1 MQGEI
6 NEPPKWL
13 VIPWYFIF
21 VIAGSKKNDFS
32 ELSPEEAEKELGKM
46 VDQMDKDNDKYV
58 TKQELLQWIS
68 RSFR

>member
-21 VIAGSKKNDFS
+21 VIAGSKKKDFS